1 VIVALSYEATAPS
14 KNWHSSTPY
23 TVKMASQNDLFS
35 RFVNWL
41 SSSGPDNTAVS
52 REGGNSDLFSRFMN
66 RISG

>member
-1 VIVALSYEATAPS
+1 
-14 KNWHSSTPY
+14 
-23 TVKMASQNDLFS
+23 MASQNDLFS

-52 REGGNSDLFSRFMN
+52 RKGGNSDLFSRFMN